1 MFFSAP
7 QLKRDSLGSR
17 SEVHLMRWVRYVAVI
32 ALLLVAGLWGAV
44 RIVPRWQARQLSP
57 VMSAYLRAAA
67 AGDSVALTRVTTSPV
82 PVRWG
87 LLVHRQAPAF
97 LDEAAQR
104 ARAEWVSSRGDT
116 AIVSFRT
123 RPVPDPQCVV
133 RPLDDVQGTFLRGA
147 DGMWRVVSV
156 AVPIC

>member
-1 MFFSAP
+1 
-7 QLKRDSLGSR
+7 
-17 SEVHLMRWVRYVAVI
+17 MRWVRYVAVI

-44 RIVPRWQARQLSP
+44 QVVPRWQARQLSP
-57 VMSAYLRAAA
+57 VMSSYLRAAT
-67 AGDSVALTRVTTSPV
+67 AGDSLALTRVTTSSV

-87 LLVHRQAPAF
+87 LLVHREAPAF
-97 LDEAAQR
+97 LEEAAHR

-123 RPVPDPQCVV
+123 RPMPDPQCTF
-133 RPLDDVQGTFLRGA
+133 RPLNDLQGRFLRGA

-156 AVPIC
+156 VVPIC

>member
-1 MFFSAP
+1 MI
-7 QLKRDSLGSR
+7 
-17 SEVHLMRWVRYVAVI
+17 RWVRYVAVI

-44 RIVPRWQARQLSP
+44 RVVPRWQARQLSP

-67 AGDSVALTRVTTSPV
+67 AGDSVALTRVTTSSV

-87 LLVHRQAPAF
+87 LLVHREVPAF

-104 ARAEWVSSRGDT
+104 ARAEWVSAHGDT

-123 RPVPDPQCVV
+123 RPVPDPQCVF
-133 RPLDDVQGTFLRGA
+133 RPLDDVQGRFLRGA
-147 DGMWRVVSV
+147 DGVWRVVSA